1 MLGKGKATETNK
13 YNYLGNWIT
22 WEGNVKRQIEEVENK
37 MKGIAVEM
45 NQLASDERFGQ
56 YSTEARLLM
65 YKRQLYQLQ
74 HIT

>member
-1 MLGKGKATETNK
+1 M
-13 YNYLGNWIT
+13 
-22 WEGNVKRQIEEVENK
+22 KRQIEEVENK